1 MRLPNLKKSKYYLF
15 YFIFYSGVKF
25 LRSEAG
31 EEIHFYQSLEGICT
45 PEGISSGSGKEMW
58 WF

>member
-1 MRLPNLKKSKYYLF
+1 MRLPNLKKSKHYL
-15 YFIFYSGVKF
+15 F